1 MGRQRSWC
9 RGAFYTLAC
18 SWSVRSSIVHF
29 FCHRHPARW
38 PSCCFDFERPRV
50 KGISNEAAPAF
61 KAPGPDGYQ
70 AVFFQNCWDL
80 VNNDVCSFVKTVFQ
94 TGIIPE
100 GVNDTLITLV
110 PKGGRREEEEV
121 D

>member
-1 MGRQRSWC
+1 
-9 RGAFYTLAC
+9 
-18 SWSVRSSIVHF
+18 
-29 FCHRHPARW
+29 
-38 PSCCFDFERPRV
+38 
-50 KGISNEAAPAF
+50 
-61 KAPGPDGYQ
+61 
-70 AVFFQNCWDL
+70 